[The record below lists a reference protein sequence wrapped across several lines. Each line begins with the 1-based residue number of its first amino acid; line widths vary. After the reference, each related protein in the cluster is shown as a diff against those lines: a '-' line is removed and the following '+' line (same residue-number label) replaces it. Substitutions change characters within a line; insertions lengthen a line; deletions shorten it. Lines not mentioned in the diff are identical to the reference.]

1 MVTDSVRMGWSG
13 LRERIGDLKSDK
25 VIAVLE
31 EQILSGDLAPGTQ
44 LPPES
49 ELCQALGVSR
59 TVLRDA
65 VRMLVARGLL
75 NVKQGRGTVVAEP
88 NEKAYADS
96 MVALLAR
103 SNLQVRD
110 VMEARISIETMV
122 AGIAAQAGTEADW
135 DALDRLEKSL
145 VHAISIGDEDSARE
159 AHAAFHAGIL
169 NATHQPALILIL
181 NSINNVALL
190 TGSASVRAGKMSDW
204 DLNAHRLLLDALKIG
219 DPQAAVKAMKNHFMK
234 LNCLPIYDDLLDRPF
249 SEAYLALVP
258 RAQKTPDK

>member
-75 NVKQGRGTVVAEP
+75 NVKQGRGTVV
-88 NEKAYADS
+88 S
-96 MVALLAR
+96 
-103 SNLQVRD
+103 
-110 VMEARISIETMV
+110 
-122 AGIAAQAGTEADW
+122 
-135 DALDRLEKSL
+135 
-145 VHAISIGDEDSARE
+145 
-159 AHAAFHAGIL
+159 
-169 NATHQPALILIL
+169 
-181 NSINNVALL
+181 
-190 TGSASVRAGKMSDW
+190 
-204 DLNAHRLLLDALKIG
+204 
-219 DPQAAVKAMKNHFMK
+219 
-234 LNCLPIYDDLLDRPF
+234 
-249 SEAYLALVP
+249 
-258 RAQKTPDK
+258 